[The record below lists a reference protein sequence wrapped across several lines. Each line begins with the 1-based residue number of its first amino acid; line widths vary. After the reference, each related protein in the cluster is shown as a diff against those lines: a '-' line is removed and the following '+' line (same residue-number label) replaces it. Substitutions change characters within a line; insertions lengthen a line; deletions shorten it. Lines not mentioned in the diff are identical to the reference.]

1 MGILAECPICH
12 TKQSVKNKKCKCELD
27 LDKAKKSKKKV
38 RYWISY
44 RMPDGKQK
52 RESVGAFEGLDPY
65 SITDAKDALR
75 KRQVQ
80 KREKKI
86 FDIVYD
92 SDITFS
98 ELSTWYL
105 DLKSV
110 QKKKSYKR
118 IKIALKK
125 FNIAFGNR
133 LLSEVNSIAL
143 EDYQDDLS
151 EQGLSPSTIDITLGI
166 AKTMVNKAFNADRIK
181 IGKQKVKINGD
192 LLRAFNAI
200 DRKLIRGSNARTRL
214 ATIDE
219 YLRLQDTSAKHLK
232 PMIIVAMN
240 TGMRPGEIKNL
251 KWSYIDKKAGF
262 IRLPAEIIK
271 EGAKTGAGKNIPIN
285 HNVKAVLDS
294 QIRALHHDY
303 VFSYGTKPITSDK
316 GITKSFRTAC
326 NKAGIVY
333 GKKVEGGIIFHDFR
347 RTVKTYMVDAGVD
360 KAYRDTIL
368 GHSLKGMDTHYI
380 KPPEASLTAA
390 MEKYTTWLDAQIEA
404 KIQNVDHSVDQ
415 AANSSGN

>member
-12 TKQSVKNKKCKCELD
+12 KKQSVKNKKCKCGLNFDE
-27 LDKAKKSKKKV
+27 AKKSKKI
-38 RYWISY
+38 RYWINY
-44 RMPDGKQK
+44 RMPDGQQK
-52 RESVGAFEGLDPY
+52 RESVGAFEGLNPY
-65 SITDAKDALR
+65 SIKDAEDALA

-80 KREKKI
+80 RREKRI

-92 SDITFS
+92 SDLTFS
-98 ELSTWYL
+98 ELTSWYL

-118 IKIALKK
+118 MNIALKN
-125 FNIAFGNR
+125 FNSVFGNR

-143 EDYQDDLS
+143 EDYQEDLLN
-151 EQGLSPSTIDITLGI
+151 QGLSASTIDITLGI

-181 IGKQKVKINGD
+181 IGKHKVKINGD
-192 LLRAFNAI
+192 LLRAFNAV
-200 DRKLIRGSNARTRL
+200 DRKLIRGSNARKRL
-214 ATIDE
+214 VAIDE
-219 YLRLQDTSAKHLK
+219 YLSLQDSGAKHLK

-251 KWSYIDKKAGF
+251 KWSYIDKKTGF
-262 IRLPAEIIK
+262 IRLPSEIIK
-271 EGAKTGAGKNIPIN
+271 EGSKTGTGKSIPIN

-303 VFSYGTKPITSDK
+303 IFTYGNKPITSDK

-326 NKAGIVY
+326 KKAGIVY
-333 GKKVEGGIIFHDFR
+333 GKKLDGGLIFHDFR

-380 KPPEASLTAA
+380 KPSEESLTAA
-390 MEKYTTWLDAQIEA
+390 MDKYTAWLDAQVEA
-404 KIQNVDHSVDQ
+404 KLQNVDHSVDQ
-415 AANSSGN
+415 AAFSSGS